1 MNLLAKLRSELFY
14 IVKTQKAD
22 ISEAAVSLDKHM
34 KRLSGGDASALESIY
49 KKTHKAVHYTALSI
63 LKERSLAED
72 VMQTTYLKVIKNA
85 RKYRNGTNVAAW
97 VLSIS
102 RNEALNLKKKR
113 GRETYVDERENAS
126 LFGSQNTDDY
136 GLIIDLARR
145 TLPQDEF
152 EILLLVAAAGYKRRE
167 ISEMLALPVSTVTY
181 KLTCATDKMLKA
193 LED

>member
-1 MNLLAKLRSELFY
+1 
-14 IVKTQKAD
+14 
-22 ISEAAVSLDKHM
+22 
-34 KRLSGGDASALESIY
+34 
-49 KKTHKAVHYTALSI
+49 
-63 LKERSLAED
+63 
-72 VMQTTYLKVIKNA
+72 MQTTYLKVIKNA

>member
-1 MNLLAKLRSELFY
+1 M
-14 IVKTQKAD
+14 
-22 ISEAAVSLDKHM
+22 SLDKQM

-49 KKTHKAVHYTALSI
+49 QKTHKAVYYTALSI

-85 RKYRNGTNVAAW
+85 KKYKSGTNVAAW
-97 VLSIS
+97 VTSIC

-113 GRETYVDERENAS
+113 GRETYVDERENVS
-126 LFGSQNTDDY
+126 LFGTQNTDDY

-152 EILLLVAAAGYKRRE
+152 EILLLTAAAGYKRRE
-167 ISEMLALPVSTVTY
+167 IAEMLSLPVSTVTY
-181 KLTCATDKMLKA
+181 KLGVATEKMLKA
-193 LED
+193 LEE

>member
-1 MNLLAKLRSELFY
+1 M
-14 IVKTQKAD
+14 
-22 ISEAAVSLDKHM
+22 
-34 KRLSGGDASALESIY
+34 
-49 KKTHKAVHYTALSI
+49 
-63 LKERSLAED
+63 
-72 VMQTTYLKVIKNA
+72 
-85 RKYRNGTNVAAW
+85 
-97 VLSIS
+97 
-102 RNEALNLKKKR
+102 KKKR